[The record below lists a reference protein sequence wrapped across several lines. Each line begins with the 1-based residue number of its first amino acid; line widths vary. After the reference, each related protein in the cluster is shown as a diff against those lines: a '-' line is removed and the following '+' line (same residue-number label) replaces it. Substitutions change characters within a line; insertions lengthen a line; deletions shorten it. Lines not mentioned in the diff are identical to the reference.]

1 MNFVVAI
8 LAHKP
13 VTAFAP
19 LYLTGWIARVA
30 WGRSMH
36 PAVANIYHFLS
47 RYFLRTTKLLTTC
60 IDDSSRLLSSLAYL
74 KVSLIYLINL
84 PNVFAE
90 DSLKIILVNDFDIFY
105 NFASE

>member
-1 MNFVVAI
+1 
-8 LAHKP
+8 
-13 VTAFAP
+13 
-19 LYLTGWIARVA
+19 
-30 WGRSMH
+30 MH

-60 IDDSSRLLSSLAYL
+60 NDDSSRLLSSLAYL

-90 DSLKIILVNDFDIFY
+90 DTLKIDTILVNDFDIFY
-105 NFASE
+105 NFTSK